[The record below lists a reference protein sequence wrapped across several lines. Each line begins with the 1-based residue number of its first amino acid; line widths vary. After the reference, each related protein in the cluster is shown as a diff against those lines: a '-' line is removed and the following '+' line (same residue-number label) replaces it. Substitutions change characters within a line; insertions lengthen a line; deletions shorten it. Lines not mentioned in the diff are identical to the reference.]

1 MNRYLLNWG
10 RFAVSLTENS
20 SRSFLAL
27 LLFAFTPFIAQA
39 QCTTNPGI
47 VSSGGTASYFDIDDD
62 GANDFAIVRNSPFNV
77 TRLIVLGDE
86 AAVFLGTGSEV
97 VNVAENT
104 NFNGS
109 ESSYSS
115 GSGFQQFELDQGV
128 NNWLIVFKY
137 EVTLSGGVQA
147 GIQKLGFLKIAVI
160 GQAMIVEEYG
170 TQATNDTDG
179 ILAGDCSSLANS
191 LPIELSYFNA
201 SSDDAAIQLTWETQ
215 AEKSNLG
222 FEIQRSLNGR
232 DFENIAWV
240 AGAGDSFAKL
250 QYQYEDR
257 ALRSN
262 ISYYY
267 RLKNVNYDGSFELSP
282 IRVAKLVNGRK
293 DAVSPFFPNPVMD
306 QVTKLQFVAEEDQT
320 VQITLYNAMGKQVKF
335 QEAQLSIGGNLIEL
349 RTSDLTSGNYFAMI
363 QMGDDLYQQ
372 KLIIS
377 K

>member
-10 RFAVSLTENS
+10 RFAVSLTKNS
-20 SRSFLAL
+20 SRAFLAL
-27 LLFAFTPFIAQA
+27 VFTLSASFAQA

-47 VSSGGTASYFDIDDD
+47 VSSGGLVSYFDVDND
-62 GANDFAIVRNSPFNV
+62 GANDFAILRNSPFNI
-77 TRLIVLGDE
+77 TRLIVLGNE

-104 NFNGS
+104 SFDGS

-115 GSGFQQFELDQGV
+115 GPGFQEFDLDQSV
-128 NNWLIVFKY
+128 SNWLIVFKY

-147 GIQKLGFLKIAVI
+147 GIQKSGFLRIAII

-170 TQATNDTDG
+170 VQAPTDTDD

-191 LPIELSYFNA
+191 LPIELSYFKA
-201 SSDDAAIQLTWETQ
+201 SSDDAAIQLSWETQ
-215 AEKSNLG
+215 SEKSNLG
-222 FEIQRSLNGR
+222 FEIQRSLNGQ

-240 AGAGDSFAKL
+240 AGAGDSFSKL

-320 VQITLYNAMGKQVKF
+320 VQITLYNAIGRQVKF
-335 QEAQLSIGGNLIEL
+335 QEAQLTVGGNLIEL
-349 RTSDLTSGNYFAMI
+349 VTSDLTSGNYFAMI